1 MQCGIKAQC
10 CRQKEPEEDYVTSS
24 KVIVADFV
32 PGNNGPHFFFFAAAK
47 GVSQPMTLAFF
58 FLCVAAVVGTSCI
71 QCLQQRTQRSERAGV
86 ASWRAKASCRHTDRP
101 QTDSDWSSWLHP
113 PFQHFCRGRNGK
125 HFSCSRKLHFNGPQ
139 ACSSSFFFSF
149 FFSVSNNYLLQ

>member
-1 MQCGIKAQC
+1 MQAEGTRRGLRHVKQSHR
-10 CRQKEPEEDYVTSS
+10 CRLCPRQQWTSLLLFCS
-24 KVIVADFV
+24 CKRCQ
-32 PGNNGPHFFFFAAAK
+32 
-47 GVSQPMTLAFF
+47 SMTLAFF

-71 QCLQQRTQRSERAGV
+71 QCQQQRTQRSERAGV

-125 HFSCSRKLHFNGPQ
+125 HFSCSRKLHLTGLKLALPL
-139 ACSSSFFFSF
+139 FFFFLF
-149 FFSVSNNYLLQ
+149 FPVSNNYLLQ